1 MKDRF
6 GDKID
11 LNIHLNH
18 SEEAMKY
25 RIRSATTVLVDGE
38 WVYLDTALSEEKM
51 YAFLDGKLKG
61 P

>member
-18 SEEAMKY
+18 SVEAMKY

-38 WVYLDTALSEEKM
+38 WVPLDIALSEEKM